1 MTARPSPRAHLS
13 ARAHLSRRGFLGGS
27 AAMALLAACSNQRGP
42 GAASSS
48 DDLRILSWTDY
59 IDTDESGSPGTVSR
73 FGQQSGLRVD
83 YSDAYPS
90 NTEAYDTIF
99 EPNLGHGKRIQ
110 WDLVVP
116 TFWLASRLVDR
127 RWLEQVPLEL
137 VPNHVNLEPNF
148 LTMPWDRGARYNLP
162 WQSGLTGIA
171 YDPARTGGE
180 IRSLAS
186 LFDPKFKGRV
196 GMVTEMRETVALTMA
211 LQGSDPSR
219 PTQAA
224 AEKALELLEKAVADG
239 QIREFTG
246 NEFRDRLSD
255 GSFALCLAWSG
266 DIVQL
271 QRDKPNIR
279 FVIPDEGGMQWF
291 DTMVIPKGAAN
302 AAGAARWMNFVYD
315 PDNAARITAAVQ
327 YISPVIG
334 VRDALRRLGGDAAL
348 LADNAILFPDDAT
361 RQRLYTWGGLPAAV
375 EDALDARFTKI
386 TGA

>member
-1 MTARPSPRAHLS
+1 
-13 ARAHLSRRGFLGGS
+13 
-27 AAMALLAACSNQRGP
+27 
-42 GAASSS
+42 
-48 DDLRILSWTDY
+48 
-59 IDTDESGSPGTVSR
+59 
-73 FGQQSGLRVD
+73 
-83 YSDAYPS
+83 
-90 NTEAYDTIF
+90 
-99 EPNLGHGKRIQ
+99 
-110 WDLVVP
+110 VVP